1 MKREFQACTRA
12 FAALALGMTLALAS
26 AQAQENGNG
35 NGNGDNENG
44 VYDPLEGFNRAMFAV
59 NEGIDKVA
67 LKPAALAYEAA
78 VPLPARVGVANFY
91 DNLWDVNRSGNAF
104 LQGKPKKG
112 FTGLAR
118 LLINSTVGIFGL
130 FDVASELELEE
141 GDEDFG
147 QTLAVWGVPDGPYL
161 FLPFVGPS
169 NPRDL
174 AGWSVDQASYPLWTH
189 TDDNPAVRNSLVVLG
204 SVRARAALLPA
215 DTVIDDASFD
225 KYLYIRSAALQRRA
239 AQIRD

>member
-1 MKREFQACTRA
+1 MLQVCARVL
-12 FAALALGMTLALAS
+12 AALTLGATLALVS
-26 AQAQENGNG
+26 AQAQENGDGNGG
-35 NGNGDNENG
+35 NGNGA
-44 VYDPLEGFNRAMFAV
+44 YDPLEGFNRAMFAV
-59 NEGIDKVA
+59 NEGIDQVA
-67 LKPAALAYEAA
+67 LKPAAQAYEAV

-91 DNLWDVNRSGNAF
+91 DNIWDVNRSGNAF
-104 LQGKPKKG
+104 LQGKPREG
-112 FTGLAR
+112 LTGLAR
-118 LLINSTVGIFGL
+118 LLINSTIGIFGL

-174 AGWSVDQASYPLWTH
+174 AGWGVDQATYPLWAH
-189 TDDNPAVRNSLVVLG
+189 VEDRPALRNSLVVLG
-204 SVRARAALLPA
+204 AVRGRAALLPA
-215 DTVIDDASFD
+215 DTVISDASFD
-225 KYLYIRSAALQRRA
+225 KYTYIRSAALQRRA